1 MIGFMVG
8 IVSSMTSGVLVFLL
22 TNQIK
27 ENRRIRDNRRNE
39 NIIKELTISNA
50 ILCLLRV
57 KLIEYHD
64 HYMEIGFAPSYV
76 RDNWELMYQ
85 AYHDLGGNGMIK
97 GMNIEFRNLPI
108 INRQG
113 EKNI

>member
-1 MIGFMVG
+1 MIGFVFG
-8 IVSSMTSGVLVFLL
+8 IISSIMSGILVFLL

-27 ENRRIRDNRRNE
+27 ENRKIRNNSRNE
-39 NIIKELTISNA
+39 NMIKELAISDA

-64 HYMEIGFAPSYV
+64 HYMAIGFVPSYV

-85 AYHDLGGNGMIK
+85 AYHNLGGNGMIE

-108 INRQG
+108 INKLG
-113 EKNI
+113 G

>member
-1 MIGFMVG
+1 
-8 IVSSMTSGVLVFLL
+8 
-22 TNQIK
+22 
-27 ENRRIRDNRRNE
+27 
-39 NIIKELTISNA
+39 
-50 ILCLLRV
+50 
-57 KLIEYHD
+57 
-64 HYMEIGFAPSYV
+64 MEIGFAPSYV

-113 EKNI
+113 EKIYDKCK